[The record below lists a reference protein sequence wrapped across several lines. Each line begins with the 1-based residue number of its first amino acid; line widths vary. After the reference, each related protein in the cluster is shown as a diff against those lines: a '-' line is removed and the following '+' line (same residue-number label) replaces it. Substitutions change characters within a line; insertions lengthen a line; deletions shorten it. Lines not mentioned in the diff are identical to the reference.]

1 RILSGRKAVPQGPV
15 PECFVGR
22 KDDLAPLIRCL
33 REPGRPAAIAITGD
47 SGMGKSAFLRRVALE
62 AGILGYRAVSVR
74 CYVEGTAPFE
84 PLRAIAAELIPT
96 GVSGRAL
103 RSRYHRLLEEP
114 QAKSGGGIEDSS
126 GRRIF
131 VKALRDLFLE
141 AALPGPFLLL
151 IDDLHLADPL

>member
-1 RILSGRKAVPQGPV
+1 ELNPAVPIDLERIVLKLLHPDPAKGYRDAAALLQDLRILSGRKAVPQGPV

-62 AGILGYRAVSVR
+62 AGILGFRAVSVR

-96 GVSGRAL
+96 
-103 RSRYHRLLEEP
+103 
-114 QAKSGGGIEDSS
+114 
-126 GRRIF
+126 
-131 VKALRDLFLE
+131 
-141 AALPGPFLLL
+141 
-151 IDDLHLADPL
+151 